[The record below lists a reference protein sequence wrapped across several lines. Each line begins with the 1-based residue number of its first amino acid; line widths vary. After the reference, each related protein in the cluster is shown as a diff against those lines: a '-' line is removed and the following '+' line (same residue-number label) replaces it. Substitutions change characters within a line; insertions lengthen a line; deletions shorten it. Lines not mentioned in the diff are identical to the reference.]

1 MWGFP
6 DDGAYDC
13 ACWVLFKG
21 SVSLP
26 NVMIG
31 FCLFML
37 LWKLFWVSIDIGSAI
52 ICLKMMYCFCVY
64 NTVFC
69 YAFVKVLNGR
79 LQAGDLKQW
88 PVLSRLSTACNRH
101 CQAYSETYWNINTHL
116 YRELFIPC
124 PSCAW
129 LKGMMALPFTTVQ
142 LFTCTYPLC
151 LQVVLDSSGSQ
162 CSKSSRQLQLY
173 SIKHV
178 IIYIEYGWLVW
189 D

>member
-1 MWGFP
+1 MMVHMT
-6 DDGAYDC
+6 

-79 LQAGDLKQW
+79 LQAGDLKQSDLSSPVSLLLVTDTVRPTLRHTETLTRTCTESSLFLVLAVPDWREWW
-88 PVLSRLSTACNRH
+88 PYLSPLFSSLLVLIPSASRWCSIAVVLSAPRALARC
-101 CQAYSETYWNINTHL
+101 
-116 YRELFIPC
+116 
-124 PSCAW
+124 SCI
-129 LKGMMALPFTTVQ
+129 
-142 LFTCTYPLC
+142 
-151 LQVVLDSSGSQ
+151 VLNM
-162 CSKSSRQLQLY
+162 L
-173 SIKHV
+173 
-178 IIYIEYGWLVW
+178 
-189 D
+189 

>member
-1 MWGFP
+1 MEIVLGFNWYWFCNYLLE
-6 DDGAYDC
+6 DD
-13 ACWVLFKG
+13 VLFLC
-21 SVSLP
+21 VQ
-26 NVMIG
+26 
-31 FCLFML
+31 
-37 LWKLFWVSIDIGSAI
+37 
-52 ICLKMMYCFCVY
+52 YCFLLC
-64 NTVFC
+64 FC
-69 YAFVKVLNGR
+69 EGPEWQAAGR
-79 LQAGDLKQW
+79 WPETKW

-162 CSKSSRQLQLY
+162 CSKSSRPLQLY